1 MLYSFSMRGLTKV
14 EILIALQEDI
24 ESHEFF
30 IPDTEDHIYKF
41 QETFTVKM
49 QGRIEAKELVNSTSK
64 RGGTTLLHITQYY
77 PILAPNMLI
86 LFLLFLS
93 FFCPIVIYILLDSRY
108 NPFIFSI
115 QSKNSVTL

>member
-1 MLYSFSMRGLTKV
+1 MFYSFSMRGLTKV

-49 QGRIEAKELVNSTSK
+49 QGRIEAKELENSTSK
-64 RGGTTLLHITQYY
+64 RGGITLLHITQYY
-77 PILAPNMLI
+77 PILTPNMLI
-86 LFLLFLS
+86 LFLLLLS

>member
-1 MLYSFSMRGLTKV
+1 MRGLTKV

-49 QGRIEAKELVNSTSK
+49 QGRIEAKELENSTSK
-64 RGGTTLLHITQYY
+64 RGGITLLHITQYY
-77 PILAPNMLI
+77 PILAPNMFI
-86 LFLLFLS
+86 LVLLLLS
-93 FFCPIVIYILLDSRY
+93 FFLSYYEIHFSR
-108 NPFIFSI
+108 
-115 QSKNSVTL
+115 K